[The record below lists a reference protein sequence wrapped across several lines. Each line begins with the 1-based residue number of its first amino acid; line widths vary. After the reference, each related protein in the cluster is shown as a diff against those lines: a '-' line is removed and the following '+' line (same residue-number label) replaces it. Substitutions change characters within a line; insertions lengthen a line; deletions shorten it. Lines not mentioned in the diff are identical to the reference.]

1 MRLLEVEGGYY
12 AVYTGTS
19 AKKAGQAATRWFI
32 EHLLHGKLSD
42 RVKALVELG
51 QDKNQKRH
59 CRRRAHLIQ
68 SRGGRV
74 DGHL

>member
-19 AKKAGQAATRWFI
+19 AKKAGQAATGWFI
-32 EHLLHGKLSD
+32 VHLLHGKLTD

-51 QDKNQKRH
+51 QDNNQKRH
-59 CRRRAHLIQ
+59 CRRRAH
-68 SRGGRV
+68 SSGHAVGGV